1 MSVTVKKARESV
13 SRARLWLRRVMPRV
27 AVAAGVSFVLRALV
41 QDFFP
46 AWHDS
51 SFFGS
56 VLDFVTTLLVVPT
69 LVYYGY
75 KTLRWLKQKLLWRVR
90 RRLIITYLF
99 VGLTPIV
106 LLAGL
111 GFLFGYS
118 MALNSMADT
127 VMKEVGATERE
138 TLANAR
144 GLADALD
151 DLPTGTNGERLQAWL
166 DERNRLLQASLP
178 GARIV
183 VWRGAD
189 NTRAETLDLSR
200 PALFV
205 SEPEGEWV
213 RAVGD
218 SQLPLGAPLPEWLR
232 EREEWS
238 GLSIIP
244 SSDPRARYGSPS
256 LRALARRE
264 SDGRALAL
272 LLIVPVSRALVEQV
286 RESTGIR
293 VRPAFSNR
301 SLFAP
306 GPARKTNVKITSSS
320 ERRKPVVTIEETSNE
335 GREVNRNIDQLGEE
349 RTDESHA
356 IVVMPVTNWLDG
368 ERERYITFMFPS
380 SVAAARGYALE
391 RGYLGQEFRLNNVL
405 LVFVVIFA
413 VFELLALLAAGW
425 ITRAVTGT
433 VHKLYQ
439 ATEFIKRGDFSHR
452 VKVRSHDQL
461 GELSIAFN
469 EMSANVETLLQERVK
484 HERLEREVEIAHEVQ
499 THLFPREVPRL
510 ESAEIVGE
518 CRAARG
524 VAGDY
529 YDYAEIVPGLIAFA
543 LGDVA
548 GKGISAS
555 LVMSNLQAAL
565 RAQVTILAERWK
577 LAESALTV
585 AAAATAVAP
594 TVEPMLE
601 QSLDLPCGV
610 TGVDTACAVEN
621 MVASINE
628 QLCRSTDSNRF
639 ATFFLALYDDRTRR
653 LRYTNAGHNDPLLVR
668 ADGSVEKLNAGGT
681 VLGAFEWVRY
691 EEAATTLA
699 PGDLLL
705 VFSDGFSEA
714 QNTVGEEY
722 GEARLAQFAAARR
735 HKTADEIRR
744 AVFEEIDNWSGGQE
758 RGDDQ
763 TVVILKAR

>member
-1 MSVTVKKARESV
+1 MNATVKRSRESL
-13 SRARLWLRRVMPRV
+13 SRVRFWLRRVMPRV
-27 AVAAGVSFVLRALV
+27 AVGAGVSFVLRALV

-46 AWHDS
+46 AWHDI

-75 KTLRWLKQKLLWRVR
+75 KTLRWLKRKLLWRVR

-106 LLAGL
+106 LFALLAMFFVL
-111 GFLFGYS
+111 AIILDS
-118 MALNSMADT
+118 RDHAISAQ
-127 VMKEVGATERE
+127 VEE
-138 TLANAR
+138 TRKLSLANVNA
-144 GLADALD
+144 LADAL
-151 DLPTGTNGERLQAWL
+151 TNLSPNAGREEVQKWL
-166 DERNRLLQASLP
+166 DERNSSLQASLP
-178 GARIV
+178 GARLA
-183 VWRGAD
+183 VWRSAGDKAAAD
-189 NTRAETLDLSR
+189 ALGESEPVQFVSVPAENENTRGVGSDA
-200 PALFV
+200 AL
-205 SEPEGEWV
+205 P
-213 RAVGD
+213 
-218 SQLPLGAPLPEWLR
+218 GAPLPEWLR
-232 EREEWS
+232 GQTEWS
-238 GLSIIP
+238 AFVYVPPAAAADKFAAP
-244 SSDPRARYGSPS
+244 SF
-256 LRALARRE
+256 RALARRRVA
-264 SDGRALAL
+264 DGQRAWAA
-272 LLIVPVSRALVEQV
+272 LLIVPLNRTLVRRFRDNTGMQLHPYFYLFGPNEGLPNLRRSRDQFGEPLAGEDTVLTFAMLT
-286 RESTGIR
+286 STNWLNGKSAQ
-293 VRPAFSNR
+293 RPAF
-301 SLFAP
+301 LFQWSQGEALKQML
-306 GPARKTNVKITSSS
+306 G
-320 ERRKPVVTIEETSNE
+320 TSNL
-335 GREVNRNIDQLGEE
+335 GRSWRGILSIIG
-349 RTDESHA
+349 
-356 IVVMPVTNWLDG
+356 
-368 ERERYITFMFPS
+368 
-380 SVAAARGYALE
+380 SVFL
-391 RGYLGQEFRLNNVL
+391 VL
-405 LVFVVIFA
+405 Q
-413 VFELLALLAAGW
+413 LLAIFSAAW
-425 ITRAVTGT
+425 MTRAVTGT

-452 VKVRSHDQL
+452 VKARSHDQL
-461 GELSIAFN
+461 GELALAFN

-484 HERLEREVEIAHEVQ
+484 HERLEREVEIAAEVQ
-499 THLFPREVPRL
+499 TQLFPREVPRL
-510 ESAEIVGE
+510 ASAEIIGE

-555 LVMSNLQAAL
+555 LVMSNLQASL

-577 LAESALTV
+577 LAEAALTV
-585 AAAATAVAP
+585 AATSTAVAP
-594 TVEPMLE
+594 NVEPMLE

-621 MVASINE
+621 MAASINE

-668 ADGSVEKLNAGGT
+668 ADGSVEKLNVGGT

-705 VFSDGFSEA
+705 VFSDGLSEA
-714 QNTVGEEY
+714 QNTLGEEY
-722 GEARLAQFAAARR
+722 GEERLAQFAAAHR
-735 HKTADEIRR
+735 HHTAGEIRR

-763 TVVILKAR
+763 TVVILKAVV